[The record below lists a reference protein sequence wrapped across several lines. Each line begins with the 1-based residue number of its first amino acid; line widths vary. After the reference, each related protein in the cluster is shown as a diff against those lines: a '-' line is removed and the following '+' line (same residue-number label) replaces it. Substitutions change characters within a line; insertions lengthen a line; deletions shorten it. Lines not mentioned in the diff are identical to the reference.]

1 MSPAQQIAELQ
12 SIVGHLQ
19 KEWNVTAPRTW
30 VLFFLRKLEVRLSVL
45 RTSQLEYRYQP
56 DAKKLIEHA
65 MVALED
71 ELGARA
77 THPLREKLKQVLY
90 EVRSLERSVP
100 LPHIAIEDFGYAL
113 EGDTL

>member
-30 VLFFLRKLEVRLSVL
+30 VLFFLRKLEMRLAVL
-45 RTSQLEYRYQP
+45 RSSQIEYHYQP

-71 ELGARA
+71 ELGTRA
-77 THPLREKLKQVLY
+77 AQPLREKLKQVFY
-90 EVRSLERSVP
+90 EVRSLERSRP
-100 LPHIAIEDFGYAL
+100 PSIAAEDFGYAL
-113 EGDTL
+113 EGDSL